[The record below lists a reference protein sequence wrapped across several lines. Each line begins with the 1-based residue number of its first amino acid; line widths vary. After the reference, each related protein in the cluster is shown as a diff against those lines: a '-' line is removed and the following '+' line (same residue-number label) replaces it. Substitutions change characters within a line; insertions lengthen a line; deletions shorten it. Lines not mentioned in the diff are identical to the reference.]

1 MQGIPAGRAER
12 NTPMSQSQYQ
22 TMPEPQDVFAD
33 YNDDPLEDFRKEDGS
48 YQWAYTVDL
57 HKDLFML
64 EVVFIALGISF
75 LLILGTMLFASG
87 GRGIDLQT
95 AAILLGCFLV
105 IGLIGLGSWWFVSA
119 MYGWTSGMV
128 FRMDEEGIDMRQV
141 KDQAEKTELIA
152 KAAALTGALTHN
164 YGTMAAGLNASA
176 DAHSTF
182 KNVTGISGERRRNRI
197 TVRSVM
203 FFNMIYVDDDHYDA
217 VFDYLVQHC
226 PNARVKDQ

>member
-1 MQGIPAGRAER
+1 
-12 NTPMSQSQYQ
+12 MSQSQYQ
-22 TMPEPQDVFAD
+22 SAPEPKDFFAD
-33 YNDDPLEDFRKEDGS
+33 HNDDPLEDFRKEDGS
-48 YQWAYTVDL
+48 YQWAYISDL
-57 HKDLFML
+57 HKDLTML

-75 LLILGTMLFASG
+75 LLILVSFMAASG
-87 GRGIDLQT
+87 GRGIDLET
-95 AAILLGCFLV
+95 ALIVMACFLV
-105 IGLIGLGSWWFVSA
+105 IGLIGFGSWWLVCTL
-119 MYGWTSGMV
+119 YGWKNGMV

-141 KDQAEKTELIA
+141 KDQAEKTQLIA
-152 KAAALTGALTHN
+152 KLTALTGALTHN
-164 YGTMAAGLNASA
+164 YGTMAAGLNATA

-217 VFDYLVQHC
+217 VFDYLVKHC